1 MISFNN
7 YISEKLH
14 LNKDTKIKET
24 FIDFDKLIKFLQ
36 ENIFS
41 AINTINTDNLNEFKS
56 VLNDFNKFKLY
67 TTEMN
72 KQIWGTVK
80 DLNFIKYLDLDD
92 IKDLKLDIDKSY
104 YLGGGIYWWKNT
116 SESTFAITIM
126 SSGFNDFDH
135 AYDPIIIATSC

>member
-24 FIDFDKLIKFLQ
+24 FIDYDELINFLQ
-36 ENIFS
+36 KNVFS
-41 AINTINTDNLNEFKS
+41 YIDTINTDNLNEFKTI
-56 VLNDFNKFKLY
+56 LNNFNRFKIY
-67 TTEMN
+67 TTEKN

-80 DLNFIKYLDLDD
+80 VLNFIKYLDLDD
-92 IKDLKLDIDKSY
+92 IKDLRLDIDKSY

-116 SESTFAITIM
+116 SESTFAITINF
-126 SSGFNDFDH
+126 SNFNNFDH
-135 AYDPIIIATSC
+135 AYDPIIIATS